1 LFTTGVVRLREPPL
15 VLAPDE
21 LHALS
26 PLLLRGTL
34 DQKRSRF
41 EGLLSRPKWS
51 HLPLRER
58 RNAASLFAK
67 NLEQRG
73 IHHGRVLAYK
83 SRAMEVDFGGVNF
96 VDDAP

>member
-1 LFTTGVVRLREPPL
+1 GIVRLREPPI

-21 LHALS
+21 LRGLS
-26 PLLLRGTL
+26 PLLLRGTIDL
-34 DQKRSRF
+34 KQSRF
-41 EGLLSRPKWS
+41 EGLLLRPTWVR
-51 HLPLRER
+51 LAPRER
-58 RNAASLFAK
+58 RNAASAFAK

-83 SRAMEVDFGGVNF
+83 SRAIEADFGGVTF